1 MITCNFRISSILIST
16 MNYFEN
22 KKILLIICG
31 GISAY
36 KSLEIIRLLKKNGSQ
51 VKTILTKNAKEFVT
65 PLSISSLSQEKVYDD
80 IFSVENEAEMD
91 HISLSRWAD
100 AILVAPITANTISK
114 VASGNAEDLAS
125 TVLLASNKQI
135 FVAPAMNVRMW
146 EHPSTREN
154 ILKLKNFGYKIIGPE
169 IGDMACGEYGEG
181 KMTEPSEITNTLK
194 NYFSNIEKNKRFK
207 ALVTAGPTNEYIDP
221 VRFITNKSS
230 GKQGYEIAKCLRDN
244 GFDTTLISGKTS
256 IKTLDGVNFVSVE
269 TAEEMFRETLNNLPT
284 DVAIFSAAVSDFKVK
299 NYKKTKIKKNEEINL
314 ELEKNIDILNHIS
327 NHNSLRPKLTIGFAA
342 ETNDISINAKKKL
355 NEKNCDWIV
364 ANNVSDQTIGFESDF
379 NKISIFY
386 KDKPEENFGKMS
398 KSLVAKEI
406 VKRVIQKIN

>member
-1 MITCNFRISSILIST
+1 
-16 MNYFEN
+16 MNYFNN
-22 KKILLIICG
+22 KNILLIICG

-36 KSLEIIRLLKKNGSQ
+36 KSLEIIRLLKKSGSQ
-51 VKTILTKNAKEFVT
+51 VKTILTKSAKEFVT
-65 PLSISSLSQEKVYDD
+65 PLSVSSLSQEKVYDD
-80 IFSVENEAEMD
+80 IFSADNEAEMD

-135 FVAPAMNVRMW
+135 FLAPAMNVRMW
-146 EHPSTREN
+146 EHPSTKEN
-154 ILKLKNFGYKIIGPE
+154 IIKLKNFGYKFIGPE

-181 KMTEPSEITNTLK
+181 KMTEPNEIKNTLK
-194 NYFSNIEKNKRFK
+194 NYFSNIEKNRKFK

-256 IKTLDGVNFVSVE
+256 IKPLDGVNFISVE
-269 TAEEMFRETLNNLPT
+269 TAEEMFKESLNNLPT

-299 NYKKTKIKKNEEINL
+299 NYKSTKIKKNEEFNL

-327 NHNSLRPKLTIGFAA
+327 NHNSLRPKITIGFAA
-342 ETNDISINAKKKL
+342 ETNDIKKNARMKL

-364 ANNVSDQTIGFESDF
+364 ANDISDQTIGFGSDL

-386 KDKPEENFGKMS
+386 KDKPEENFHKMK
-398 KSLVAKEI
+398 KSLVAEEI
-406 VKRVIQKIN
+406 VKRVIQQIN

>member
-1 MITCNFRISSILIST
+1 
-16 MNYFEN
+16 MNYFNN
-22 KKILLIICG
+22 KNILLIICG

-36 KSLEIIRLLKKNGSQ
+36 KSLEIIRLLKKSGSQ
-51 VKTILTKNAKEFVT
+51 VKTILTKSAKEFVT
-65 PLSISSLSQEKVYDD
+65 PLSVSSLSQEKVYDD
-80 IFSVENEAEMD
+80 IFSAENEAEMD

-135 FVAPAMNVRMW
+135 FLAPAMNVRMW
-146 EHPSTREN
+146 EHPSTKEN
-154 ILKLKNFGYKIIGPE
+154 IIKLKNFGYKFIGPE

-181 KMTEPSEITNTLK
+181 KMTEPNEIKNTLK
-194 NYFSNIEKNKRFK
+194 NYFSNIEKNRKFK

-244 GFDTTLISGKTS
+244 GFDTTLISGTTN
-256 IKTLDGVNFVSVE
+256 IKTLDGVNFVCVE
-269 TAEEMFRETLNNLPT
+269 TAEEMLKETLSNLPA
-284 DVAIFSAAVSDFKVK
+284 DVAIFSAAVSDFRVK
-299 NYKKTKIKKNEEINL
+299 NYNETKIKKSEKLNL

-327 NHNSLRPKLTIGFAA
+327 NHNSLRPKITIGFAA
-342 ETNDISINAKKKL
+342 ETNDIKKNARMKL
-355 NEKNCDWIV
+355 NQKNCDWII
-364 ANNVSDQTIGFESDF
+364 ANDISDQTIGFGSDL

-386 KDKPEENFGKMS
+386 KDKPEENFHKMK
-398 KSLVAKEI
+398 KSLVAEEI
-406 VKRVIQKIN
+406 VKRVIQQIN